1 MGAVYNQAFFLD
13 QIEIKILI
21 PLVVGSHLSNFS
33 NLAHGITSSIGRN
46 TKYFD
51 DELEMSH

>member
-46 TKYFD
+46 TKY
-51 DELEMSH
+51 